1 MNDDFN
7 KERAVLVRDLADK
20 ADPFTKK
27 RLLDLATRYEAGLP
41 VKTGPLPL
49 PSINEKPPEHRA

>member
-1 MNDDFN
+1 MDDDFN
-7 KERAVLVRDLADK
+7 KERAILVRHLADK

-27 RLLDLATRYEAGLP
+27 RLLNLAIRYEAGLP

-49 PSINEKPPEHRA
+49 PMINEKPPKHRN